1 MKNTTFSA
9 GLLGCSLCL
18 IAVQAAAQNEANAA
32 DDATQTTEAEPA
44 NKLDTVTVTGVR
56 TVAYGSNE
64 STSAG
69 KMPMDLMKTPQSV
82 QIITDAALLDFQ
94 PIFLDDA
101 LRSVSGIN
109 QTNTFGNTA
118 DGVTI
123 RGFQPSSYFR
133 NGIRTLASRSLS
145 PSTERIEILKGPS
158 SLLYGDVEPGGLIN
172 VITKRPQF
180 DERFVSLGYQFS
192 NRGGNRYNLDAG
204 TPLGTFAGGQLA
216 ARLVA
221 DQDNSD
227 YWRNFGEYN
236 NTFIAPSIGWQGERL
251 SLTAAYE
258 YIDNDGPFDR
268 GTVVVGDRIA
278 DIPQTRRVGEA
289 FEKLT
294 QTLHIIELQATYAL
308 HDTTTLRFSA
318 AYQDSES
325 DDLQARPRFVT
336 QNAAGQDVLR
346 RRVDGTFGREQ
357 TNRYLSASVL
367 QQLTTAGL
375 EHQILVGADH
385 EYGEDG
391 RAGFLQGPDET
402 AEEALVLDAPVYG
415 TLDPTV
421 FTVLPSGPF
430 AGDNTTTGLY
440 LQDVISIGPQWT
452 VLLGARYERYD
463 SESRTATIDAPTVS
477 DDSTV
482 LPRAGVVFQPQ
493 PWVSLYLS
501 YSESFSPNVFTPD
514 NFVPGSPTTFEPE
527 KGQSQEVGAKF
538 DVAGLQL
545 TTTMFRVDKSNVL
558 EVENMIP
565 NLVDAAEVKGF
576 EFDIAGEPLEGF
588 SVQAA
593 YAYQDSDDGNG
604 RSLTN
609 VARHTLGMTAVYRIS
624 GGALNG
630 LSLGASGQYVDDRDG
645 GSNPGASP
653 GGPEFF
659 TVPQYTVVDLFAAY
673 VMKTPW
679 APIRA
684 QLNLKNAFD
693 DDYFPSSGGSLRI
706 NPGQSRT
713 LFASVSTQF

>member
-1 MKNTTFSA
+1 MKRLTA
-9 GLLGCSLCL
+9 LLGCSACL
-18 IAVQAAAQNEANAA
+18 LVIPAVA
-32 DDATQTTEAEPA
+32 QTTDRPDAA
-44 NKLDTVTVTGVR
+44 TATTAAKSRDQVDTVIVTGVR
-56 TVAYGSNE
+56 DQGYGSKE

-69 KMPMDLMKTPQSV
+69 KMALDLMKTPQSV
-82 QIITDAALLDFQ
+82 QVITGATLLDLQ

-123 RGFQPSSYFR
+123 RGFQPNAYFR
-133 NGIRTLASRSLS
+133 NGIRTLASRSLT

-172 VITKRPQF
+172 IITKRPQF
-180 DERFVSLGYQFS
+180 DQRFVSLGYQFS
-192 NRGGNRYNLDAG
+192 DRGGNRYSLDAG
-204 TPLGTFAGGQLA
+204 TPLGDVAGGAMA

-221 DQDNSD
+221 DQDSSD
-227 YWRNFGEYN
+227 YWRNFGEYD
-236 NTFIAPSIGWQGERL
+236 NTFIAPSISWQGERL

-258 YIDNDGPFDR
+258 YVANDGPFDR
-268 GTVVVGDRIA
+268 GTVVVGDRVA
-278 DIPQTRRVGEA
+278 EIPQTRRLGEA

-294 QTLHIIELQATYAL
+294 QTLHIVELQSEYAL
-308 HDTTTLRFSA
+308 RDSTTLRVSA

-346 RRVDGTFGREQ
+346 RRVDGTFGRYEES
-357 TNRYLSASVL
+357 RYLSASVL
-367 QQLTTAGL
+367 QTLTTGAL
-375 EHQILVGADH
+375 AHQVLLGADH
-385 EYGEDG
+385 EYGKNG
-391 RAGFLQGPDET
+391 RAGFLVGPDET
-402 AEEALVLDAPVYG
+402 AEEALVLDNPVYG

-421 FTVLPSGPF
+421 FTVLPTGPF
-430 AGDNTTTGLY
+430 AGDNTTTGVY

-452 VLLGARYERYD
+452 VLLGGRYERYD
-463 SESRTATIDAPTVS
+463 SEQRTATIDAATVS

-482 LPRAGVVFQPQ
+482 LPRAGLVYQPQ
-493 PWVSLYLS
+493 PWVSLYVS

-514 NFVPGSPTTFEPE
+514 SLAPGSPTSFDPE
-527 KGQSQEVGAKF
+527 RGKSQEVGTK
-538 DVAGLQL
+538 VELGGIQL
-545 TTTMFRVDKSNVL
+545 TTTFFQIDKSNVL
-558 EVENMIP
+558 EVDNMIP
-565 NLVDAAEVKGF
+565 NLIDAAEVHGF
-576 EFDIAGEPLEGF
+576 EFDVAGEPVAGLSLQG
-588 SVQAA
+588 A
-593 YAYQDSDDGNG
+593 YAYQDSDDGSG

-609 VARHTLGMTAVYRIS
+609 VARHTLGITTAYRIS
-624 GGALNG
+624 GGVMNG

-645 GSNPGASP
+645 GANPGASP

-659 TVPQYTVVDLFAAY
+659 NVPQYTVIDLFTAY
-673 VMKTPW
+673 AFETPW

-684 QLNLKNAFD
+684 QLNLRNALD

-713 LFASVSTQF
+713 LYARVSTQF

>member
-1 MKNTTFSA
+1 MKLLTA
-9 GLLGCSLCL
+9 LLGCSACL
-18 IAVQAAAQNEANAA
+18 LAFPALAQIAAQPGTDPRAA
-32 DDATQTTEAEPA
+32 THIDEQV
-44 NKLDTVTVTGVR
+44 DTVTVTGTR
-56 TVAYGSNE
+56 NGTYGADQ
-64 STSAG
+64 STIAS
-69 KMPMDLMKTPQSV
+69 KMPMDVMKTPQAV
-82 QIITDAALLDFQ
+82 QVVTGAALLDFQ

-101 LRSVSGIN
+101 LRAISGIN
-109 QTNTFGNTA
+109 QTNTFGNTT

-123 RGFQPSSYFR
+123 RGFQPSSQFR
-133 NGIRTLASRSLS
+133 NGIRTLASRSLT

-180 DERFVSLGYQFS
+180 DEPFVSLGYQFS
-192 NRGGNRYNLDAG
+192 NRGGNRVNLDAG
-204 TPLGTFAGGQLA
+204 APLGTFAGGKLA
-216 ARLVA
+216 GRLVA
-221 DQDNSD
+221 DQDSSD
-227 YWRNFGEYN
+227 YWRNFGDYD
-236 NTFIAPSIGWQGERL
+236 NTFIAPSVSWRGERL
-251 SLTAAYE
+251 SLTGAYE

-278 DIPQTRRVGEA
+278 DIPQTRRLGES

-294 QTLHIIELQATYAL
+294 QTLHIAEIQAEYAMR
-308 HDTTTLRFSA
+308 DTTTLRVSA

-367 QQLTTAGL
+367 QQLTTVGL
-375 EHQILVGADH
+375 AHQILVGADH

-391 RAGFLQGPDET
+391 RAGFLIGPDET
-402 AEEALVLDAPVYG
+402 AEEALVLEAPVYG
-415 TLDPTV
+415 TLDPTAV
-421 FTVLPSGPF
+421 TELASGPF
-430 AGDNTTTGLY
+430 RRDNTTTGVY
-440 LQDVISIGPQWT
+440 LQDVISVGPQWT
-452 VLLGARYERYD
+452 VLLGGRYERYD
-463 SESRTATIDAPTVS
+463 SEQRTATIDAPTVS

-482 LPRAGVVFQPQ
+482 LPRAGVVYQPQ

-514 NFVPGSPTTFEPE
+514 NFAPGSQTTFEPE
-527 KGQSQEVGAKF
+527 QGQSQEVGAKF
-538 DVAGLQL
+538 DVAGMQL
-545 TTTMFRVDKSNVL
+545 TTTVFRVDKSNVL

-565 NLVDAAEVKGF
+565 NLVDAAEVEGF

-593 YAYQDSDDGNG
+593 YAYQNGDDGEG
-604 RSLTN
+604 RPLTN
-609 VARHTLGMTAVYRIS
+609 VARHTMGLTTAYRIS
-624 GGALNG
+624 SGTLSG

-645 GSNPGASP
+645 GANPGASP

-659 TVPQYTVVDLFAAY
+659 NVPQYTVVDLFAAY
-673 VMKTPW
+673 VVTTSW
-679 APIRA
+679 APVRA
-684 QLNLKNAFD
+684 QINLKNVFD

-706 NPGQSRT
+706 NPGQCRT
-713 LFASVSTQF
+713 LYASISTQF